1 MTASLTNFLYSL
13 VAGGFVVVAITV
25 AVIVISRTDRIAR

>member
-13 VAGGFVVVAITV
+13 VAGGFVVAAITT